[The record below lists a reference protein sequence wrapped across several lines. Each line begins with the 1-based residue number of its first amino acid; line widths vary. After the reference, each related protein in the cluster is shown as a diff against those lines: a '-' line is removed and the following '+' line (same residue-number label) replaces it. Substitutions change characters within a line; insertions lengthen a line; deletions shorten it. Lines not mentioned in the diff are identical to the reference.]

1 MKREH
6 RLRYII
12 KEGLLD
18 TFYIWKDELR
28 NVFKDAGVMIFFF
41 LVPFVYP
48 LLYSFIYN
56 NEVVHEAKM
65 VVVDQSDSYLSR
77 EFTRRANA
85 TPDVEVVG
93 VCLDMAEA
101 KKMLDEKKAY
111 GILLFPPDYSKD
123 LHEGRQTTV
132 SLYCDMS
139 ALLFYKAFLLAATE
153 VSLDMGKELRMHN
166 NPSSTDKMDQIT
178 VDPIPYESVALFNSQ
193 NGFASFL
200 VPAILILVLQQTL
213 ILGIGMLG
221 GTAREKN
228 RFHSLVPICRH
239 FNGTLRIVFG
249 KSLTYLLLYVVV
261 CIWVLAIVPKL
272 FSLPQVGEPLTILL
286 FLLPYLFACI
296 FMSMT
301 LSGFMT
307 SRESPMLVFVSG
319 GYLLWLRVIELMCG
333 SSAGSVEYEL
343 LEQRSQIFDIFFSGS
358 RLGSFVSAMMFFAI
372 IFLSALLL
380 SVVIKRFNRSVAILT
395 AAAYTALFIK
405 LFSELY
411 AGNFAESIVYRRTL
425 GLLAVAELAV
435 FFAVACRRMD
445 VKR

>member
-77 EFTRRANA
+77 EFTRRVNA

-93 VCLDMAEA
+93 VCPDMAEA
-101 KKMLDEKKAY
+101 KKLDEKKAY

-307 SRESPMLVFVSG
+307 SRESPMLVFVFTSVILLFISG
-319 GYLLWLRVIELMCG
+319 VSWPEAAIPPFWKVVGYLFPSTPGIQGFIRINTAGASLHEVAHEYRVLWIQ
-333 SSAGSVEYEL
+333 AGVYFILSCIIYRY
-343 LEQRSQIFDIFFSGS
+343 QIIRS
-358 RLGSFVSAMMFFAI
+358 RKMI
-372 IFLSALLL
+372 I
-380 SVVIKRFNRSVAILT
+380 KQ
-395 AAAYTALFIK
+395 
-405 LFSELY
+405 
-411 AGNFAESIVYRRTL
+411 YRYMKM
-425 GLLAVAELAV
+425 
-435 FFAVACRRMD
+435 RRML
-445 VKR
+445 RERE

>member
-77 EFTRRANA
+77 EFTRRVNA
-85 TPDVEVVG
+85 MEVVG
-93 VCLDMAEA
+93 VCPDMAEA

-307 SRESPMLVFVSG
+307 SRESPMLVFVFTSVILLFISG
-319 GYLLWLRVIELMCG
+319 VSWPEAAIPPFWKVVGYLFPSTPGIQGFIRINTAGASLHEVAHEYRVLWIQ
-333 SSAGSVEYEL
+333 AGVYFILSCIIYRY
-343 LEQRSQIFDIFFSGS
+343 QIIRS
-358 RLGSFVSAMMFFAI
+358 RKMI
-372 IFLSALLL
+372 I
-380 SVVIKRFNRSVAILT
+380 KQ
-395 AAAYTALFIK
+395 
-405 LFSELY
+405 
-411 AGNFAESIVYRRTL
+411 YRYMKM
-425 GLLAVAELAV
+425 
-435 FFAVACRRMD
+435 RRML
-445 VKR
+445 RERE

>member
-77 EFTRRANA
+77 EFTRRVNA

-93 VCLDMAEA
+93 VCPDMAEA

-178 VDPIPYESVALFNSQ
+178 YESVALFNSQ

-307 SRESPMLVFVSG
+307 SRESPMLVFVFTSVILLFISG
-319 GYLLWLRVIELMCG
+319 VSWPEAAIPPFWKVVGYLFPSTPGIQGFIRINTAGASLHEVAHEYRVLWIQ
-333 SSAGSVEYEL
+333 AGVYFILSCIIYRY
-343 LEQRSQIFDIFFSGS
+343 QIIRS
-358 RLGSFVSAMMFFAI
+358 RKMI
-372 IFLSALLL
+372 I
-380 SVVIKRFNRSVAILT
+380 KQ
-395 AAAYTALFIK
+395 YQYMK
-405 LFSELY
+405 M
-411 AGNFAESIVYRRTL
+411 
-425 GLLAVAELAV
+425 
-435 FFAVACRRMD
+435 RRML
-445 VKR
+445 